1 MKKTIERRP
10 LALTLAAL
18 VAAGC
23 GDLLEVTNPGPIAD
37 EALNTPAAM
46 QALVT
51 GMSADLSVAVST
63 TSIWGSVW
71 SDDLTH
77 SGTLGAPTV
86 FARGTITP
94 QEVNPW
100 WGEAHRARWVAENG
114 IERMKNVMGADFD
127 RSPLA
132 ARAYLIAGF
141 ANRLLGENV
150 CEAVFDGGPAEPFVR
165 HFERAERQF
174 TEALRIAEAA
184 GEETLRLAALAG
196 RASVRAAQGDWS
208 GAVADA
214 TEVPATFR
222 YDAIF
227 SLNTA
232 REQNGWT
239 AVTITR
245 GEYTVWNTQWEGV
258 TDDPR
263 VPSEPVLDPQGN
275 VRPAANGTT
284 PWIRQLKYRDD
295 GADIALA
302 KGAEM
307 LLLRAEAA
315 LRDGDVPGAISLINQ
330 ARTVHGL
337 PGLSATTEA
346 EAWPILHRERGA
358 ELWLEG
364 RRFWDLRRWYEE
376 TGPAHHDFLEGR
388 DRCVPISENER
399 LSNRNL

>member
-1 MKKTIERRP
+1 MTTTIKLRP

-18 VAAGC
+18 AAAGC
-23 GDLLEVTNPGPIAD
+23 GDLLDVTNPGPIAD
-37 EALNTPAAM
+37 DALDTPAAM

-51 GMSADLSVAVST
+51 GISADLSVAVST

-86 FARGTITP
+86 FARGTIGP

-114 IERMKNVMGADFD
+114 IERMQRVMGSDFET
-127 RSPLA
+127 SPLA
-132 ARAYLIAGF
+132 ARAFLLAGF

-150 CEAVFDGGPAEPFVR
+150 CEAVFDGGPAEPAVR
-165 HFERAERQF
+165 HFERAEQQF

-184 GEETLRLAALAG
+184 GEATLRNAALAG

-208 GAVADA
+208 GAVTDA
-214 TEVPATFR
+214 ANVPAGFR
-222 YDAIF
+222 YDAVY
-227 SLNTA
+227 SLNTT
-232 REQNGWT
+232 RENNGW
-239 AVTITR
+239 APVTLTR
-245 GEYTVWNTQWEGV
+245 GEYTVWGTQWEGA
-258 TDDPR
+258 DDPR
-263 VPSEPVLDPQGN
+263 VPSQPVLDNQGQI
-275 VRPAANGTT
+275 RPAANGST
-284 PWIRQLKYRDD
+284 PWIRQQKYLDN
-295 GADIALA
+295 GAEIALA
-302 KGAEM
+302 KGTEM

-315 LRDGDVPGAISLINQ
+315 LRNGDVPGAMALINQ
-330 ARTVHGL
+330 ARAQHGL
-337 PGLSATTEA
+337 PELDASTEA

-376 TGPAHHDFLEGR
+376 TGPAHHDFLSGR

-399 LSNRNL
+399 LSNRNLR